1 MPLYKALS
9 CDAFIGDNYTR
20 SEYRQHLLIFI
31 QAIKRGTRNPRHR
44 AASLRLLNKNLTT
57 HTLTSYLSKI
67 KLCSDYYFKQ
77 DAASAG
83 QRVHDAGD
91 KATIKYINNSYRR
104 AEYWFARTCFKC
116 FIVSGIN
123 KWGRCMARCFS
134 LPHDC
139 SAWQFN

>member
-1 MPLYKALS
+1 MDQPSCRKQVHAHRYVGTHLGASHHIVTRYIRPLYKALS
-9 CDAFIGDNYTR
+9 CDAFIRDNYTR

-31 QAIKRGTRNPRHR
+31 QAIKRWTRNLWHRTLPTAAPRPR
-44 AASLRLLNKNLTT
+44 NKNLTP

-104 AEYWFARTCFKC
+104 TKY
-116 FIVSGIN
+116 
-123 KWGRCMARCFS
+123 
-134 LPHDC
+134 
-139 SAWQFN
+139 